1 MSQPV
6 ETSHQLVL
14 VARLAEFCQY
24 RRPLKVADPWEYTRE
39 KLLQVEEPLHAL
51 KSNLLERTR
60 RQLLSELSQGPLTD
74 DRFSDYRVL
83 FERLVSRGQFADVAI
98 HLAASPPPSLP
109 LLTQALSNL
118 TVHHA
123 FLEERLPA
131 SQRNPAWEKLVG
143 EISGR
148 IQLQL
153 LERVLTRRK
162 PKPRLR
168 AAVLRR
174 LRFNVAE
181 YCTVVHIPTTPQ
193 DTFTPFMLPRVEAIV
208 AASLRFLTRNR

>member
-1 MSQPV
+1 MSAPL
-6 ETSHQLVL
+6 ETSHQLVV

-24 RRPLKVADPWEYTRE
+24 GRPLRVADPWEYMRE
-39 KLLQVEEPLHAL
+39 KLMQVEEPLHAL

-74 DRFSDYRVL
+74 DRFSDYRLL
-83 FERLVSRGQFADVAI
+83 FERLVSRGQFVDVAI
-98 HLAASPPPSLP
+98 HLAASPPPSVP
-109 LLTQALSNL
+109 LLTQALSSL

-131 SQRNPAWEKLVG
+131 SQRSPAWEKLVG

-148 IQLQL
+148 IQVQL
-153 LERVLTRRK
+153 LQRTLERKARTARR
-162 PKPRLR
+162 R
-168 AAVLRR
+168 AMVLRR

-181 YCTVVHIPTTPQ
+181 YCSVVHIPTTPQ
-193 DTFTPFMLPRVEAIV
+193 DTFTPFMLPRVEAVV
-208 AASLRFLTRNR
+208 AAALRFLTKNR